1 MTMKLQAMLEM
12 ASSNV
17 NHFNL
22 VSRVS
27 WEEEKLGNKNTISS
41 RNLNLLRVLF
51 LLSSRDLPSW
61 GTRGE
66 LKERLQSCHF
76 QVLTRPSPGSER
88 RTDNNSSSLGLMAGL
103 PASILAVVLVGV
115 LVYRRRHL
123 K

>member
-27 WEEEKLGNKNTISS
+27 GEEEKLGNKNTISS

-51 LLSSRDLPSW
+51 LLLSRDLPSW
-61 GTRGE
+61 GTRDE

>member
-1 MTMKLQAMLEM
+1 MKLQAMLEM
-12 ASSNV
+12 ASLNV
-17 NHFNL
+17 SHFNL
-22 VSRVS
+22 VSRVL

-61 GTRGE
+61 GTRDE

-88 RTDNNSSSLGLMAGL
+88 RTDDNSSSLGLMAGL